1 MDDEVAALVVDN
13 GSGMCKVLKPQLVQ
27 TNQQYV
33 ITFGDML
40 NMFVFQSE
48 IAPNETKNCEVL
60 KIKFCIKNIV
70 TMFVFQG
77 RFCWR

>member
-33 ITFGDML
+33 ITFRDML

-48 IAPNETKNCEVL
+48 IAPNDTKNL
-60 KIKFCIKNIV
+60 KSLKSSFA
-70 TMFVFQG
+70 
-77 RFCWR
+77 

>member
-33 ITFGDML
+33 TTLRDIL
-40 NMFVFQSE
+40 NMFVYQSE
-48 IAPNETKNCEVL
+48 IAPNDTKKL
-60 KIKFCIKNIV
+60 
-70 TMFVFQG
+70 
-77 RFCWR
+77 